1 MADLTITAANVAV
14 GSQTT
19 RISIVQVGEAVT
31 QGQPIYPDSTTAKY
45 LKADAN
51 VDAKIQV
58 GGVALTAAASN
69 GFVVMASSGS
79 INLGA
84 TLTIGTI
91 YVLSDTAG
99 GIMPSA
105 DLSAG
110 DNVVILGTA
119 TTTALLNLDIQIT
132 GAKL

>member
-1 MADLTITAANVAV
+1 MADLTITAANVTT
-14 GSQTT
+14 GSRTT
-19 RISIVQVGEAVT
+19 RIQVVESGEAVT
-31 QGQPIYPDSTTAKY
+31 QGQPIYLDPATSKY

-51 VDAKIQV
+51 VDAKIAV
-58 GGVALTAAASN
+58 GGIVLTPGGAG
-69 GFVVMASSGS
+69 GFPTIAISGL

-84 TLTIGTI
+84 TLTVGTI

-99 GIMPSA
+99 GIMPAA

-119 TTTALLNLDIQIT
+119 VTTALLNLDIQIT

>member
-19 RISIVQVGEAVT
+19 RISIVQVGEAIT
-31 QGQPIYPDSTTAKY
+31 QGQPIYLDSATAKY
-45 LKADAN
+45 LKGDAN
-51 VDAKIQV
+51 VDAKA
-58 GGVALTAAASN
+58 GVDSIALTAAASD
-69 GFVVMASSGS
+69 GYVVRASSGL

-84 TLTIGTI
+84 TLTVGTI

-99 GIMPSA
+99 GIMPTA

-110 DNVVILGTA
+110 DNVVILGAA
-119 TTTALLNLDIQIT
+119 TTTALLNLDIQVT